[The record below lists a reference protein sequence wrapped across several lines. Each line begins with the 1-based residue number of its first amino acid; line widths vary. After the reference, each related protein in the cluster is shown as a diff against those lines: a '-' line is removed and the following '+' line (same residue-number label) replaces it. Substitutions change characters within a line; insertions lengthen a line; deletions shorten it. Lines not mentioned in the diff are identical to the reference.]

1 MLILAVTFTLLSA
14 LSFLIRNS
22 TYFTF
27 AALAPCAAGCWLITL
42 NPEYRYIS
50 IHPTAIMCFVAM
62 GSILIFFDIASYFL
76 GSRLKLNLVRGEK
89 YLLAC
94 ILLGIGIF
102 GYVLK
107 LSLHVPD
114 VGLTKAIAIIFLQP
128 EKFSKLFAS
137 GFSIVHYTGLLGL
150 VYFGLLA
157 PKRSLRYLAV
167 LFLVIIYLLSLFML
181 FIKVQI
187 VIGLYI
193 LFWTFALSSDNPR
206 RVMIN
211 GGLLIIFLGACIT
224 LYDNI
229 KVSND
234 LSIAFEFLIR
244 YLGGSIIG
252 FSEFISS
259 TRQLNAVSF
268 EGYFL
273 GRYNPLLAGFG
284 VETFEFPEKIF
295 YQIGENA
302 GTVNTGTILQS
313 LILDLG
319 YIGWIFGILFFSLIV
334 FASRLISSKSSIL
347 SGILFPFLIISQV
360 GFSMIHIGNAF
371 WKFELIFIFFLH
383 GVLFSVGMLCKKI
396 KT

>member
-1 MLILAVTFTLLSA
+1 MYL
-14 LSFLIRNS
+14 
-22 TYFTF
+22 TF
-27 AALAPCAAGCWLITL
+27 ASLVPCAVGCWLIIL

-50 IHPTAIMCFVAM
+50 IHPTAIMCFVTM
-62 GSILIFFDIASYFL
+62 GMMLIFFDIASYII
-76 GSRLKLNLVRGEK
+76 GYRLKLNLVRGER

-102 GYVLK
+102 GFVLK

-114 VGLTKAIAIIFLQP
+114 VSLTKAIEIIFLKP
-128 EKFSKLFAS
+128 EKFSKIFAS
-137 GFSIVHYTGLLGL
+137 GYSILHYTGFLGL
-150 VYFGLLA
+150 MYFGLLA
-157 PKRSLRYLAV
+157 PQRSLRYLAV
-167 LFLVIIYLLSLFML
+167 LFLVSIYLLSLFML

-193 LFWTFALSSDNPR
+193 LFWTFVFSSDHPR
-206 RVMIN
+206 KVMLN
-211 GGLLIIFLGACIT
+211 GGLLILFLGTCIA

-234 LSIAFEFLIR
+234 LSIAFEFFIR

-259 TRQLNAVSF
+259 TRQPNAVSF

-273 GRYNPLLAGFG
+273 TRYNPLLENFG
-284 VETFEFPEKIF
+284 MEIFEFPKKIF

-319 YIGWIFGILFFSLIV
+319 YIGWIFGMFFILLIV
-334 FASRLISSKSSIL
+334 FVVRLVASMNSFL

-371 WKFELIFIFFLH
+371 WKIELIFIFFLH
-383 GVLFSVGMLCKKI
+383 GVIFCVSMLFTKI
-396 KT
+396 KI